1 MTNPYNPNPYG
12 GQPYPPPYAVVPPT
26 SGLAIASLIVSIGS
40 FLVCGCPVSIVGAV
54 LGHMALSQIRS
65 SGRTVGGD
73 GVAKAGI
80 IIGWI
85 ITGIAAAFWAFWV
98 VLYLFF
104 GVAFLGI
111 GAAGVSAGSGSGN

>member
-12 GQPYPPPYAVVPPT
+12 GQPYPPPYPVAPPT
-26 SGLAIASLIVSIGS
+26 SGLAIASLIVSLGS
-40 FLVCGCPVSIVGAV
+40 LIVCGCPVSIVGAV
-54 LGHMALSQIRS
+54 LGHVAVKQIRES
-65 SGRTVGGD
+65 NNTVGGD
-73 GVAKAGI
+73 GMAKAGI

-85 ITGIAAAFWAFWV
+85 ITGIAAAWWAFWV

-111 GAAGVSAGSGSGN
+111 GAAGVAGSSGSSN